1 MMPRLARV
9 HAQLTTC
16 ILQASLPRAIRL
28 WVGLLVVA
36 GLWGDS
42 APLVASESTV
52 QAESAAVAF
61 MEMRFAQAD
70 TTEDDPGQ
78 AAAIPARNVRADT
91 LEQAMEQAVR
101 PRAPSTSTVI
111 QPAGLSDGA
120 TRTIESINVRNTDL
134 RDLLRAIAEE
144 NEINLIVDSEVNER
158 VTVRLSDVRAIDA
171 IQFLCSEYD
180 LVLEQQGSILKA
192 SQPEEDPPPRVVDVT
207 NDQLTVDVTDIPIRE
222 FARELSE
229 HGPTNVVVDQQV
241 QGSVSGYLRDAPFI
255 EGLSTL
261 LSNNRFSLQEEG
273 TIYTIVQQERD
284 RSRRGPRRARNI
296 TIDGNLVSLD
306 VTNAE
311 ISQVMSDIAQQMELE
326 IITYDIPEGTI
337 TANVSNLT
345 LEEALDYLF
354 QGTDITYRQEGQRY
368 VVGNTSR
375 EGMATSRMIR
385 LEHQKAEDLQAL
397 LPSGLTRDLVLQV
410 SEEQNAIIAT
420 GPGSSIRDLE
430 TFIREVDHATPQIM
444 IEALVVDFEES
455 GLFEL
460 AAEFSRGTDVPEPSD
475 TETYSFNNDGGL
487 TYEADGERV
496 NDHLRGLYDAVSF
509 ISDGIR
515 NIGTVPPEFFL
526 KVRAL
531 SREGKANVISRPQI
545 STLNTHPAAISIGT
559 TQYYILSGSQSSR
572 SPDGQYIPV
581 QQERFERIEANI
593 TLDIVPYVAA
603 SGDITVDIRPEIS
616 TPAGQFNSEV
626 PPTINTRLIEST
638 VRLRDGET
646 IVLGGLI
653 EESEVT
659 VQDKLPILGD
669 IPLLGRLFRNRS
681 SDTRRSELVIYITPH
696 VFYGGDEEREKW
708 EEVQDRLGLPAPE
721 ESTIDYEQID

>member
-1 MMPRLARV
+1 MTDRV
-9 HAQLTTC
+9 HIGTAKWGAKRWSARHADTGQVGSF
-16 ILQASLPRAIRL
+16 QAN
-28 WVGLLVVA
+28 
-36 GLWGDS
+36 
-42 APLVASESTV
+42 TV
-52 QAESAAVAF
+52 QANTVQANTV
-61 MEMRFAQAD
+61 QAD
-70 TTEDDPGQ
+70 TVQADTVDNGQ
-78 AAAIPARNVRADT
+78 NEAPRANRVRADT
-91 LEQAMEQAVR
+91 LEQIAR
-101 PRAPSTSTVI
+101 LPSPSSVI

-134 RDLLRAIAEE
+134 RDLLRGIAEE
-144 NEINLIVDSEVNER
+144 NEMNLIVDSSVNER
-158 VTVRLSDVRAIDA
+158 VTVRLSNVRAIDA
-171 IQFLCSEYD
+171 IQFLCDEYG
-180 LVLEQQGSILKA
+180 LILGQQGNILKA
-192 SQPEEDPPPRVVDVT
+192 AQPEEEPPPRVIDVA
-207 NDQLTVDVTDIPIRE
+207 NGQLTVDLTEVPVRE
-222 FARELSE
+222 FARQLSE
-229 HGPTNVVVDQQV
+229 QGPTNVVVGPQA
-241 QGSVSGYLRDAPFI
+241 QGSVSGYLREAPFI

-261 LSNNRFSLQEEG
+261 LSNNGFGLQEDG
-273 TIYTIVQQERD
+273 TIYTIIQQERT
-284 RSRRGPRRARNI
+284 RPNRGARRARNI
-296 TIDGNLVSLD
+296 TVEDNLISLD
-306 VTNAE
+306 VANAE
-311 ISQVMSDIAQQMELE
+311 VSQVMSDIAQQMDLE
-326 IITYDIPEGTI
+326 IITYDLPEGQI
-337 TANVSNLT
+337 TANVSNLS
-345 LEEALDYLF
+345 LEETFDYLF
-354 QGTDITYRQEGQRY
+354 QGTDVTYREDDRRY
-368 VVGNTSR
+368 IIGSSSR

-385 LEHQKAEDLQAL
+385 LEHQKAEELETL
-397 LPSGLTRDLVLQV
+397 LPAGLTRDLVLQV

-430 TFIREVDHATPQIM
+430 TFIREVDHTTPQIM
-444 IEALVVDFEES
+444 IEALVVDFEEN

-460 AAEFSRGTDVPEPSD
+460 AAEFGRGTDVPEPSD
-475 TETYSFNNDGGL
+475 TETYSFSGDGF

-496 NDHLRGLYDAVSF
+496 NDQLRGIYDAASF

-559 TQYYILSGSQSSR
+559 TQYYILRGSQASR

-581 QQERFERIEANI
+581 EQERFERIEANI

-616 TPAGQFNSEV
+616 TPTGQFNSEV

-659 VQDKLPILGD
+659 VHDKIPILGS

-681 SDTRRSELVIYITPH
+681 SDTRKSELVIYITPH
-696 VFYGGDEEREKW
+696 VFYGGEEEREKW
-708 EEVQDRLGLPAPE
+708 EDVQERLGLPGPE
-721 ESTIDYEQID
+721 DSTIDYDQMD

>member
-1 MMPRLARV
+1 MRLPQMR
-9 HAQLTTC
+9 L
-16 ILQASLPRAIRL
+16 LWAS
-28 WVGLLVVA
+28 LLVVV
-36 GLWGDS
+36 GLWGGS
-42 APLVASESTV
+42 ALFVVSASTV
-52 QAESAAVAF
+52 QAESAAVDSVVVDSVVVDTA
-61 MEMRFAQAD
+61 ETEAAEAD
-70 TTEDDPGQ
+70 TTDRNPRQTDTIQ
-78 AAAIPARNVRADT
+78 ARGARADT
-91 LEQAMEQAVR
+91 LDQGAR
-101 PRAPSTSTVI
+101 PGHPSPSTVI
-111 QPAGLSDGA
+111 QPTGLSDGA

-144 NEINLIVDSEVNER
+144 NEINLIVDSDINER
-158 VTVRLSDVRAIDA
+158 VTVRLSDVSAIDA
-171 IQFLCSEYD
+171 IQFLCSEYG

-192 SQPEEDPPPRVVDVT
+192 SQPEEEPPPRIVDVT
-207 NDQLTVDVTDIPIRE
+207 NGQLTVNVTDVPIRE

-229 HGPTNVVVDQQV
+229 HGPTNVVVDHQV
-241 QGSVSGYLRDAPFI
+241 QGNVSGYLREAPFI

-261 LSNNRFSLQEEG
+261 LSNNQFSLREDG

-296 TIDGNLVSLD
+296 TVDGDLVSLD

-326 IITYDIPEGTI
+326 IITYDTPEGAI
-337 TANVSNLT
+337 TADVSNLT

-354 QGTDITYRQEGQRY
+354 QGTDITYRKEGRRY

-420 GPGSSIRDLE
+420 GPGSSIRDLQ
-430 TFIREVDHATPQIM
+430 TFIREVDHTTPQIM

-460 AAEFSRGTDVPEPSD
+460 AAEFSRGTEVPEPSD
-475 TETYSFNNDGGL
+475 TETYSFGNEGL

-559 TQYYILSGSQSSR
+559 TQYYILSGSESSR

-593 TLDIVPYVAA
+593 TLDIVPHVAA

-616 TPAGQFNSEV
+616 TPAGQFSSEV

-659 VQDKLPILGD
+659 VHDKLPVLGS